1 MRTLVIAV
9 ALLLAA
15 CSPAAPA
22 ADSPGAVV
30 QEALEKLAAKDIEGL
45 RTLACAG
52 QEDRIRD
59 QLGVPDVASGAG
71 AGLLPGVDTQALL
84 DAIALDVSDV
94 TFGDPQVDGDVA
106 NVPVTGS
113 VKVTFDAVQI
123 RPIMKQL
130 LEERGTPMSDEQL
143 DMLLKSLTAYGQDVP
158 IEQTIRLVRENGAWK
173 VCQETVEV
181 PAAS

>member
-1 MRTLVIAV
+1 MRTLVMAV

-30 QEALEKLAAKDIEGL
+30 QEALTKLAAKDIDGL

-59 QLGVPDVASGAG
+59 QLGVPGVAAGAG
-71 AGLLPGVDTQALL
+71 AELLPGVDTQAIF
-84 DAIALDVSDV
+84 DAISLDVTAV
-94 TFGDPQVDGDVA
+94 TFGDPAIDGDVA

-113 VKVTFDAVQI
+113 VKVTFDSDKM
-123 RPIMKQL
+123 RPVIKQL
-130 LEERGTPMSDEQL
+130 LEERGTPMSDAQL
-143 DMLLKSLTAYGQDVP
+143 DT
-158 IEQTIRLVRENGAWK
+158 
-173 VCQETVEV
+173 
-181 PAAS
+181 